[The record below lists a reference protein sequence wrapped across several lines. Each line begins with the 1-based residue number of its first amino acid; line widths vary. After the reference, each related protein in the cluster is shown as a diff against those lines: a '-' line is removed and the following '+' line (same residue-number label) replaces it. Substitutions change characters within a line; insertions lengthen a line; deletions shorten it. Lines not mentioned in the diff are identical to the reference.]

1 MEARDRPVRVLL
13 ANSPRALR
21 THLARLLRLQSDI
34 EVAGTVLDPIDLLSA
49 VEETQAAVV
58 VVTLPASGEMPGIC
72 SHLFYEYP
80 ELVILALSSTQSR
93 AYVYRQVIEVEQL
106 SSPSD
111 EDILAAVRKAKA
123 DNHS

>member
-13 ANSPRALR
+13 ANKPRALR
-21 THLARLLRLQSDI
+21 TRLARLLRLQSDI

-49 VEETQAAVV
+49 VGETQAAVV

-80 ELVILALSSTQSR
+80 QLLILALSATQSR
-93 AYVYRQVIEVEQL
+93 AYVYHHVITVEPL
-106 SSPSD
+106 ASTSD
-111 EDILAAVRKAKA
+111 EAILTAVRQAKA
-123 DNHS
+123 DRLS

>member
-13 ANSPRALR
+13 ANKPRALR
-21 THLARLLRLQSDI
+21 TRLARLLRLQSDI

-49 VEETQAAVV
+49 VGETQAAVV